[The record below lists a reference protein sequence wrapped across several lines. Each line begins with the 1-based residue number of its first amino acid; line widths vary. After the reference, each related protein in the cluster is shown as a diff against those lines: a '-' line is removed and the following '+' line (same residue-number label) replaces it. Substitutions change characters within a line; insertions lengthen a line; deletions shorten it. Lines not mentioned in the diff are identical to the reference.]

1 MVAKLTRFSEVRRWL
16 DLGLHSMGQER
27 FPNGRFEASRWK
39 EMYSSAAKHI
49 TFPCA
54 SLPDCEHPDRVT
66 ASSWGISMDDPLDEH
81 QAVEMAY
88 RRTVSGDLLPRLT
101 NSRLNEVETKEGF
114 PAYTSWQTTGFADP
128 IPVDVLHEHDTY
140 IRRIMFNRVC
150 TSPRWDH
157 P

>member
-1 MVAKLTRFSEVRRWL
+1 
-16 DLGLHSMGQER
+16 
-27 FPNGRFEASRWK
+27 
-39 EMYSSAAKHI
+39 
-49 TFPCA
+49 
-54 SLPDCEHPDRVT
+54 
-66 ASSWGISMDDPLDEH
+66 MDDPLDEH